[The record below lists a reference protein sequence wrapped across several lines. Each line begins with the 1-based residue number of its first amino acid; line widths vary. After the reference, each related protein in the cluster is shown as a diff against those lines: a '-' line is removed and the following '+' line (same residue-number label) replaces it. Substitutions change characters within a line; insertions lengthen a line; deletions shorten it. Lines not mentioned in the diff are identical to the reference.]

1 MEKLRSFGGLILVQ
15 FAKTNF
21 LLSGWV
27 CVVLGASISIAIPD
41 VIGLTIS
48 FPLGISGIVLLI
60 IGIRKDPEERVNI
73 EEMRSW
79 QPEEG
84 PMREAGRV
92 MYRVDTLL
100 DPPIKTTIKCGSCG
114 KVDWVDG
121 GKPKSWKCPHCG
133 VQLWEEE

>member
-1 MEKLRSFGGLILVQ
+1 MEKPRSIGGLILVQ

-21 LLSGWV
+21 LLSGWI
-27 CVVLGASISIAIPD
+27 CIVLGASISIAIPD
-41 VIGLTIS
+41 AIGLTIS
-48 FPLGISGIVLLI
+48 FPLGIAGIILLI
-60 IGIRKDPEERVNI
+60 IGIRNDPEERVNI
-73 EEMRSW
+73 EVMRSW

-114 KVDWVDG
+114 KVDWVEG
-121 GKPKSWKCPHCG
+121 RKPISWKCPHCG

>member
-1 MEKLRSFGGLILVQ
+1 MEKLRSFGGLIVVQ

-21 LLSGWV
+21 LLSGWI
-27 CVVLGASISIAIPD
+27 CIVLGASISIAVPD
-41 VIGLTIS
+41 AIGFTVA
-48 FPLGISGIVLLI
+48 FPLGVAGIILLV
-60 IGIRKDPEERVNI
+60 IGIRKEPEERVNI
-73 EEMRSW
+73 HEMRAW
-79 QPEEG
+79 APEEG

-121 GKPKSWKCPHCG
+121 RKPKNWKCPHCG
-133 VQLWEEE
+133 IQLWEEE